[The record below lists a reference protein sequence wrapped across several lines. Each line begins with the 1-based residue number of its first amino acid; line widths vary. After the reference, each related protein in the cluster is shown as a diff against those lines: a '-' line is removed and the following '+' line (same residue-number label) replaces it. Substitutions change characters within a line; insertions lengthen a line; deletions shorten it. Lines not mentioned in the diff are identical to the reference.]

1 MQPLQKKGSFKSA
14 QIKGV
19 TVEVTLSSCV
29 SPINE
34 QLNVV
39 VERGAKERKMFV
51 VSGPIGRGRSGIF
64 GGRGILQERV
74 IIHTSSPTDSR
85 RNAII
90 DKVNHLMSTMAVAGA
105 QSREFHQTETIHNH
119 DLVNK

>member
-51 VSGPIGRGRSGIF
+51 VSGPIGRGRTGIF
-64 GGRGILQERV
+64 GGRGTRHNSHVLADRFE
-74 IIHTSSPTDSR
+74 TK
-85 RNAII
+85 RN
-90 DKVNHLMSTMAVAGA
+90 N
-105 QSREFHQTETIHNH
+105 
-119 DLVNK
+119 